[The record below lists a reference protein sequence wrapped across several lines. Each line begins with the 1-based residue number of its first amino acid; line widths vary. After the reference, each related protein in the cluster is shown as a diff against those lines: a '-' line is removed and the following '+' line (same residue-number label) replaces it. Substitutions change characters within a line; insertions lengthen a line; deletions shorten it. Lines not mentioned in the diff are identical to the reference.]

1 MICTEAHIPA
11 FRHAAGAQDDMEGSR
26 DTAVGIKMLIQLP
39 SHDQHSYISY
49 KRLLVSR
56 GMGRGGGPAG
66 GEIDEEI
73 EGGTEGV
80 RPTAVPRSHFPHN

>member
-56 GMGRGGGPAG
+56 GMGRGGG
-66 GEIDEEI
+66 
-73 EGGTEGV
+73 TS
-80 RPTAVPRSHFPHN
+80 RW